1 MLKSLLISG
10 AVITGA
16 AVVAC
21 VAYLGKKAVNTLEE
35 IADTV
40 EEEELEVAEVTKE
53 IIKDVVT
60 KGNGEIL
67 YETDYIDCVLWTGIA
82 ENTTEYCK
90 KGDILGLK
98 GRVQTRIYET
108 DEKKKYVTEVVAEKV
123 TFLSPP
129 HKEAV

>member
-35 IADTV
+35 VVDTV

-67 YETDYIDCVLWTGIA
+67 YEYAPNTADELLDAIINVVGIL
-82 ENTTEYCK
+82 NTFIRVSYT
-90 KGDILGLK
+90 LSGLLYGYRFTK
-98 GRVQTRIYET
+98 LMYFMYLKPRFET
-108 DEKKKYVTEVVAEKV
+108 V
-123 TFLSPP
+123 
-129 HKEAV
+129 

>member
-10 AVITGA
+10 AVIAGA

-21 VAYLGKKAVNTLEE
+21 AAYLGKKVVNTLEE

-53 IIKDVVT
+53 ILKDIVT

-67 YETDYIDCVLWTGIA
+67 YEYAPNTADELLDAIINVVGIL
-82 ENTTEYCK
+82 NTFIRVTYT
-90 KGDILGLK
+90 LSGLLYGYRFTK
-98 GRVQTRIYET
+98 LMYFMYLKPRF
-108 DEKKKYVTEVVAEKV
+108 VTV
-123 TFLSPP
+123 
-129 HKEAV
+129 

>member
-1 MLKSLLISG
+1 MLKNLVFSST
-10 AVITGA
+10 VIVGA

-21 VAYLGKKAVNTLEE
+21 VAYIGKKLIKTTEE

-67 YETDYIDCVLWTGIA
+67 YKYAPNTADELLDAIINVVGILNTFIRVSYTLSGLLYGYRFTKLMYFMYLKPRFETV
-82 ENTTEYCK
+82 
-90 KGDILGLK
+90 
-98 GRVQTRIYET
+98 
-108 DEKKKYVTEVVAEKV
+108 
-123 TFLSPP
+123 
-129 HKEAV
+129 